1 MGKTPHLFATS
12 SERAPLMEAQGAKAT
27 EASLAEMLCALS
39 FVADIGMGQ
48 RIEHGLRS
56 AHIGLAICREAGLT
70 PDACE
75 AVFYGALLKDAGC
88 TACATVFATFF
99 NGDDLGAREECLLLE
114 PDSIKDAVGW
124 FWRHSPSDV
133 MLPARMA
140 KLFSFLAECR
150 GVMKEGV
157 AAHCEVGQMFAQR
170 LGLPE
175 SVCSTVRYSWER
187 WDGKGLAFGLKGA
200 DIPLAARILH
210 VAQVVEAAY
219 SFGTA
224 SAAEA
229 IAKERRSGD
238 FDPDIADTM
247 VKLSATPGFWAPLS
261 AESIYEHMMET
272 RPQSAFDS
280 LTADQSA
287 GVCEVLADFAD
298 AKCRRTWNHSRE
310 VARVGGAIASAM
322 GFDAGAAKDL
332 RRAALVHDIG
342 KAAVPVGILEKG
354 DYLSDAES
362 KRFRSHPQYT
372 GVVLERVGP
381 LRRLAS
387 VAAAHHEQLD
397 GNGYPRGLRSS
408 ELDTAARALAVADR
422 YVLQRA
428 QVGDE
433 QRTLDALE
441 GLVGSVLDSE
451 CVDGLN
457 MALTKGIAA
466 PIRPAASHAG
476 LSERE
481 IEVLRLVAEGATAR
495 EVASKL
501 VISRKT
507 VEHHLENVYDKLG
520 VTSKTAAAV
529 FAVTNGLI

>member
-1 MGKTPHLFATS
+1 
-12 SERAPLMEAQGAKAT
+12 
-27 EASLAEMLCALS
+27 MLCALS

-56 AHIGLAICREAGLT
+56 AHIGLAICREAGLKAE
-70 PDACE
+70 DCE

-99 NGDDLGAREECLLLE
+99 NGDDLGAREDCLLLE
-114 PDSIKDAVGW
+114 PDSVKDAIGW
-124 FWRHSPSDV
+124 FWRHSPSDA

-157 AAHCEVGQMFAQR
+157 TAHCEVGQMFAQR

-175 SVCSTVRYSWER
+175 SVGNTVRYSWER

-200 DIPLAARILH
+200 EIPLPARILH

-229 IAKERRSGD
+229 IAKERRSAD
-238 FDPDIADTM
+238 FDPDVADTM
-247 VKLSATPGFWAPLS
+247 LKLGARPRFWEPLS
-261 AESIYEHMMET
+261 AESVYEQMMST
-272 RPQSAFDS
+272 RPRSVFDS
-280 LTADQSA
+280 LTAGQADV
-287 GVCEVLADFAD
+287 VCELLADFAD

-310 VARVGGAIASAM
+310 VARIGVEIADAM
-322 GFDAGAAKDL
+322 GFGAGERWGL
-332 RRAALVHDIG
+332 RRAGLVHDIG

-354 DYLSDAES
+354 DYLSEAES
-362 KRFRSHPQYT
+362 QRFRTHPHYT
-372 GVVLERVGP
+372 EVVLERVGP
-381 LRRLAS
+381 LHQLAS
-387 VAAAHHEQLD
+387 VAAAHHEHLD
-397 GNGYPRGLRSS
+397 GNGYHRGLSS
-408 ELDTAARALAVADR
+408 GNLDTAARVLAVADR

-428 QVGDE
+428 GEQDE
-433 QRTLDALE
+433 DRILAALKLLA
-441 GLVGSVLDSE
+441 GPVLDPE
-451 CVDGLN
+451 CIDGLN
-457 MALTKGIAA
+457 KAIGKGGAA
-466 PIRPAASHAG
+466 PVRPAASHG
-476 LSERE
+476 NLSERE
-481 IEVLRLVAEGATAR
+481 LEVLRLVAEGATAR
-495 EVASKL
+495 EVAGKL

-507 VEHHLENVYDKLG
+507 AEHHLEHVYNKLG

-529 FAVTNGLI
+529 YAVTNGLI